1 LSKKCFE
8 QRRATFSEIPS
19 KILLAKVEK
28 CIPSHLLSPRGEDEG
43 EGDIFRLHPHPN
55 PLPPAGEGE

>member
-1 LSKKCFE
+1 MASSIENSRTGLGQGNKE
-8 QRRATFSEIPS
+8 
-19 KILLAKVEK
+19 LLAKVEK
-28 CIPSHLLSPRGEDEG
+28 CITSHLLSPRGEDEG